1 MDEFRKRSTKK
12 KSTGWKV
19 FWIVLTLLTTASGVF
34 FYSTYRDME
43 KAAADIYEPVDTD
56 SLRTLS
62 TDLNN
67 KEPISILFLGVDTGE
82 LGRTEQGRSDSM
94 IVATINPN
102 TQKTTLLSIPRDTY
116 SLMVGYA
123 EGEDYYD
130 KINHAY
136 AYGGTEVAINS
147 VQELLGIPIDYY
159 VTVNM
164 AGLEQIVDAIGGI
177 KVDSPFAFSFYED
190 ETGITYTFEE
200 GENQLDGAS
209 ALAFARMRYD
219 DPEGDTGRQ
228 ARQRLVIE
236 SLLKK
241 FASLNNI
248 LNYKNVLR
256 STASNI
262 ETNFQMEDYVSLMRN
277 DYLSATNNIQQEK
290 LAGVDDMMDGVYYHF
305 VEETEFDR
313 IETLL
318 LKELESY

>member
-1 MDEFRKRSTKK
+1 MESFNGRSNKK
-12 KSTGWKV
+12 KSTGWKI
-19 FWIVLTLLTTASGVF
+19 FWGILILSIAGVSIF
-34 FYSTYRDME
+34 AYSTYGNIE
-43 KAAADIYEPVDTD
+43 KATAEIYEPVATE
-56 SLRTLS
+56 SLRALPA
-62 TDLNN
+62 DLNS

-116 SLMVGYA
+116 SLMVGYDDG
-123 EGEDYYD
+123 EGYYD

-136 AYGGTEVAINS
+136 AYGGTEMAINS

-164 AGLEQIVDAIGGI
+164 AGLEQIVEAIGGI
-177 KVDSPFAFSFYED
+177 EVDSPFAFTFYED
-190 ETGITYTFEE
+190 ETGITYSFEE
-200 GENQLDGAS
+200 GANQLDGAS

-236 SLLKK
+236 AMLKK

-248 LNYKNVLR
+248 LSYENVLR
-256 STASNI
+256 SMASNI
-262 ETNFQMEDYVSLMRN
+262 ETNFQMEDYVILLRN
-277 DYLSATNNIQQEK
+277 GYLSATGNIQQEK
-290 LAGVDDMMDGVYYHF
+290 LAGMDDLMDDVYYHF
-305 VEETEFDR
+305 VDQTEFDR
-313 IETLL
+313 IEMLL
-318 LKELESY
+318 QNELQLD